1 MEDNLT
7 LDKIAL
13 DFLYVRP
20 VVGQQKEGVLKMTK
34 ITTSKQD
41 LFVLKNFCDINCYFT
56 FEASLASQSQSA

>member
-34 ITTSKQD
+34 IISSRQD
-41 LFVLKNFCDINCYFT
+41 LFVKKT
-56 FEASLASQSQSA
+56 FVILNVISRLQLA

>member
-13 DFLYVRP
+13 DFLFVRP

-34 ITTSKQD
+34 IITSRQD
-41 LFVLKNFCDINCYFT
+41 LFVMKNFSDIKCYFT
-56 FEASLASQSQSA
+56 FAASLASQSQSA